1 MMAHVLRLCLFI
13 LFTFSFNSFA
23 KYSEA
28 MCILYKQQMQ
38 QYSDNTSSR
47 SYRNAAKDYK
57 NNCSNPPPAA
67 SQAQPA
73 PVVVAPKTHVDNK
86 IKSTLETQNSTVNPL
101 DSNSSVAKNE
111 PAEVQREASVIVE
124 NVENVQSIEVEQKSS
139 AETTVEQ
146 PLGQNNDVVDA
157 TPEAVIISEPATIKV
172 TAPEPVRTES
182 DSLLMPSLLLLVV
195 LLLAAM
201 LLLRLRANK
210 KAAVETA
217 PLIPATD
224 KASSTEA
231 AESKPTPAKAEPVA
245 SESTVAPKKAVI
257 AEQVAIATPQ
267 TEVISADDVNVK
279 VELTQRLFKN
289 EHDFKE
295 PEVRMFDPDAPLPG
309 QKPQQPKDVIK
320 SATINVE
327 ADLDTNLEPHQ
338 TTTTELDSEA
348 EQLPKMDDENV
359 IHCATN
365 EVANEIVH
373 SDAVN
378 SSGQVLTSGLSQMR
392 EVELSTTVDVQP
404 QADTLTVTD
413 SDDEIA
419 QALAALNDE
428 LAAEQHSVSE
438 QDERADISGASV
450 ADPNQSKANPFA
462 NLSLDPT
469 WDPNSKEKPTIVPKK
484 TVPKSAKLIAAQE
497 RAKQLKTDD

>member
-73 PVVVAPKTHVDNK
+73 PVVIAPKTHVDNK

-231 AESKPTPAKAEPVA
+231 AESKPTPAKAEPIA

-309 QKPQQPKDVIK
+309 QKPQQPKNVIK
-320 SATINVE
+320 PATINVK

-392 EVELSTTVDVQP
+392 EVKLSTTVDVQP

-428 LAAEQHSVSE
+428 LAAEQHSASE
-438 QDERADISGASV
+438 HDERDDISGAFV

>member
-101 DSNSSVAKNE
+101 DSNSSVARNE

-146 PLGQNNDVVDA
+146 PLGQNNDEVDA
-157 TPEAVIISEPATIKV
+157 TPEAVITSEPATIKV

-195 LLLAAM
+195 LFLAAM

-224 KASSTEA
+224 EASSTEA
-231 AESKPTPAKAEPVA
+231 AVSKLTPAKAEPAA

-257 AEQVAIATPQ
+257 AEQVVIATPQ

-279 VELTQRLFKN
+279 VEPTQRLFKN

-320 SATINVE
+320 PATVNVE
-327 ADLDTNLEPHQ
+327 ADLETNSESHQ

-373 SDAVN
+373 SDDVN
-378 SSGQVLTSGLSQMR
+378 SSGQALTSGPSQTR
-392 EVELSTTVDVQP
+392 EVKLSTTVDVQP

-428 LAAEQHSVSE
+428 LAAEQHSASE
-438 QDERADISGASV
+438 QDERDDISGASV
-450 ADPNQSKANPFA
+450 ADPNQRKANPFA

>member
-146 PLGQNNDVVDA
+146 PLGQNNDEVDA
-157 TPEAVIISEPATIKV
+157 TPEAVITSEPATIKV

-210 KAAVETA
+210 KAAETV

-224 KASSTEA
+224 EASSTEA
-231 AESKPTPAKAEPVA
+231 AVSKLTPAKAEPAA

-257 AEQVAIATPQ
+257 AEQEVIATPQ
-267 TEVISADDVNVK
+267 TEVINSDDVNVK

-320 SATINVE
+320 PATINVE
-327 ADLDTNLEPHQ
+327 ADLETNLEPHQ
-338 TTTTELDSEA
+338 TTTTELNNEA

-378 SSGQVLTSGLSQMR
+378 SSGQALTSGLSQTR
-392 EVELSTTVDVQP
+392 EVEPSMTVDVQP

-428 LAAEQHSVSE
+428 LAAEQHSASE
-438 QDERADISGASV
+438 QDERDNISGASV

>member
-73 PVVVAPKTHVDNK
+73 PVVIAPKTHVDNK

-146 PLGQNNDVVDA
+146 PLGQNNDEVDA
-157 TPEAVIISEPATIKV
+157 TPEAVITSEPATIKV
-172 TAPEPVRTES
+172 TAPEPVHTES

-201 LLLRLRANK
+201 LLQRLRANK
-210 KAAVETA
+210 KAAVETVS
-217 PLIPATD
+217 LIPATD
-224 KASSTEA
+224 EASSTEA
-231 AESKPTPAKAEPVA
+231 AVSKLPPAKAEPAA

-257 AEQVAIATPQ
+257 AEQVVIATPQ

-309 QKPQQPKDVIK
+309 QKPQQPKNVIK
-320 SATINVE
+320 PATINVK

-392 EVELSTTVDVQP
+392 EVKLSTTVDVQP

-428 LAAEQHSVSE
+428 LAAEQHSASE
-438 QDERADISGASV
+438 HDERDDISGAFV

>member
-111 PAEVQREASVIVE
+111 PAEVQWEASVIVE

-231 AESKPTPAKAEPVA
+231 AESKPTSAKAEPIA

-267 TEVISADDVNVK
+267 TEMINSDDVNVK

-378 SSGQVLTSGLSQMR
+378 SSGQVLTSGFSQMR
-392 EVELSTTVDVQP
+392 EVKLSTTVDVQP

-428 LAAEQHSVSE
+428 LAAEQHSASE
-438 QDERADISGASV
+438 HDERDDISGAFV

>member
-73 PVVVAPKTHVDNK
+73 PVVIAPKTHVDNK

-146 PLGQNNDVVDA
+146 PLGQNNDEVDA

-210 KAAVETA
+210 KAAVETVS
-217 PLIPATD
+217 LIPATD
-224 KASSTEA
+224 EASSTEA
-231 AESKPTPAKAEPVA
+231 AVSKLTPAKAEPAA

-257 AEQVAIATPQ
+257 AEQVVIATPQ

-309 QKPQQPKDVIK
+309 QKPQQPKNVIK
-320 SATINVE
+320 PATINVK

-392 EVELSTTVDVQP
+392 EVKLSTTVDVQP

-428 LAAEQHSVSE
+428 LAAEQHSASE
-438 QDERADISGASV
+438 HDERDDISGAFV

>member
-73 PVVVAPKTHVDNK
+73 PVVIAPKTHVDNK

-146 PLGQNNDVVDA
+146 PLGQNNDEVDA
-157 TPEAVIISEPATIKV
+157 TPEAVITSEPATIKV

-201 LLLRLRANK
+201 LLQRLRANK

-224 KASSTEA
+224 EASSTEA
-231 AESKPTPAKAEPVA
+231 AVSKLTPVKAEPAA

-257 AEQVAIATPQ
+257 AEQVVIATPQ
-267 TEVISADDVNVK
+267 TEVISTDDVNVK

-309 QKPQQPKDVIK
+309 QKPQQPKNVIK
-320 SATINVE
+320 PATINVK

-392 EVELSTTVDVQP
+392 EVKLSTTVDVQP

-428 LAAEQHSVSE
+428 LAAEQHSASE
-438 QDERADISGASV
+438 HDERDDISGAFV

>member
-57 NNCSNPPPAA
+57 NNCSNPPPA
-67 SQAQPA
+67 SQAKPA

-124 NVENVQSIEVEQKSS
+124 NVENVQSIEVEQSSS
-139 AETTVEQ
+139 AETTVKQ
-146 PLGQNNDVVDA
+146 PLGQNNDEVDA

-195 LLLAAM
+195 LFLAVM

-210 KAAVETA
+210 KAAETV

-224 KASSTEA
+224 EASSTEA
-231 AESKPTPAKAEPVA
+231 AVSKLTPAKAEPAA

-257 AEQVAIATPQ
+257 AEQVVIATPQ

-320 SATINVE
+320 PATVNVE
-327 ADLDTNLEPHQ
+327 ADLETNSESHQ

-373 SDAVN
+373 SDDVN
-378 SSGQVLTSGLSQMR
+378 SSGQALTSGPSQTR
-392 EVELSTTVDVQP
+392 EVKLSTTVDVQP

-428 LAAEQHSVSE
+428 LAAEQHSASE
-438 QDERADISGASV
+438 QDERDDISGASV
-450 ADPNQSKANPFA
+450 ADPNQRKANPFA

>member
-231 AESKPTPAKAEPVA
+231 AESKPTPAKAEPIA

-257 AEQVAIATPQ
+257 AEQVVIATPQ

-309 QKPQQPKDVIK
+309 QKPQQPKNVIK
-320 SATINVE
+320 PATINVE

-378 SSGQVLTSGLSQMR
+378 SSGQVLTSGFSQMR
-392 EVELSTTVDVQP
+392 EVKLSTTVDVQP

-428 LAAEQHSVSE
+428 LAAEQHSASE
-438 QDERADISGASV
+438 HDERDDISGAFV